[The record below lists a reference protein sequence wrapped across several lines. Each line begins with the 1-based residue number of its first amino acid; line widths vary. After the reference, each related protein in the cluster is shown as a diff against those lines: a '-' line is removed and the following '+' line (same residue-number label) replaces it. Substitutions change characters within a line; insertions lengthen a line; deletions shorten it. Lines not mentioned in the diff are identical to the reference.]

1 MAFMIENFLISVINS
16 NKSLDMLNV
25 KVILKLYQEQNISMN
40 IIWVFISLPHPEFL
54 EYFYCDD

>member
-1 MAFMIENFLISVINS
+1 MIENFLISVINS

-25 KVILKLYQEQNISMN
+25 KVILKLYQDQNISMN
-40 IIWVFISLPHPEFL
+40 MIWVFISLPHPEFL